1 MLVEQ
6 GFLLHPNREKRLYPV
21 EAIETFDWSDIDIK
35 RESQGAERDPRTV
48 QYRSIAVLSAEADWE
63 IVLDDD
69 GSGELADIIL
79 IRRAGLLALV
89 WFSVGTATGG
99 TTVTAASVLRSLLEA
114 PVTRS
119 VRALAKSRHR
129 VKRSS

>member
-89 WFSVGTATGG
+89 WFSVAPQPVGQ
-99 TTVTAASVLRSLLEA
+99 RSRRPL
-114 PVTRS
+114 S
-119 VRALAKSRHR
+119 CDHFSRHR
-129 VKRSS
+129 SLAR